1 MVVPN
6 NPWPGYVTSRT
17 GGQVAWWKETRNTNR
32 ESHGGRWGSQ
42 PERQQISTIHTWSY
56 KKRGFNPNPVR
67 RKKTGCVCLC
77 SSVSILN
84 ESGSLCALL
93 VLWTQTEKI
102 RESSEGA
109 GRRSAPGPTPERCAP
124 DWNAAQCRNLEKWV
138 IHLLPVRVLRALPAR
153 HKTLLRKKESPTASC
168 PLFSCSS
175 RSRDAFK
182 SRGAWRRLAAGVW
195 ALLQRASRVFEV
207 TSCGGPVYLSS
218 RSPPHSLSSFFS
230 FLFVL
235 SPSLKEDV
243 PPLHPRFHHPH
254 RRYNLT
260 WWGLCSLGIKTW
272 RRELVFWRGIWWS
285 RISWR
290 IHPFNPIFSW
300 KSDVHR
306 E

>member
-6 NPWPGYVTSRT
+6 NPWPGYVTSRAGQDKWLGEKRLEIPTVNPT
-17 GGQVAWWKETRNTNR
+17 GDGEDPSQSANKYPPSTHDRTKKEDLIQIQSEEKNGMCVFVFDCIYLKWKRVSLCIIGALNTNR
-32 ESHGGRWGSQ
+32 KDPGVFRRSGETERTGSDSWALRAGLECGAMPKPGEVGYPPPSCSRAQ
-42 PERQQISTIHTWSY
+42 SST
-56 KKRGFNPNPVR
+56 G
-67 RKKTGCVCLC
+67 
-77 SSVSILN
+77 
-84 ESGSLCALL
+84 
-93 VLWTQTEKI
+93 WTQNSVK
-102 RESSEGA
+102 
-109 GRRSAPGPTPERCAP
+109 
-124 DWNAAQCRNLEKWV
+124 
-138 IHLLPVRVLRALPAR
+138 
-153 HKTLLRKKESPTASC
+153 KKESPTASC
-168 PLFSCSS
+168 SLFSCSS

-235 SPSLKEDV
+235 SPSVKEDV
-243 PPLHPRFHHPH
+243 PPLHPRFHHPP

-272 RRELVFWRGIWWS
+272 GRELVFWRGIWWS
-285 RISWR
+285 RISWG

-300 KSDVHR
+300 KSDVYR

>member
-77 SSVSILN
+77 STVSILN

-138 IHLLPVRVLRALPAR
+138 IHLLPVRVLRALPAG
-153 HKTLLRKKESPTASC
+153 HKTLLRKKSHRQQVVPSSAAAAEAGTLLKAEAHDDDWRPEFERSCSEPRACLKSLLAVDRSTCPPGAHPTPSPPSF
-168 PLFSCSS
+168 PSCSS
-175 RSRDAFK
+175 
-182 SRGAWRRLAAGVW
+182 
-195 ALLQRASRVFEV
+195 
-207 TSCGGPVYLSS
+207 
-218 RSPPHSLSSFFS
+218 SPPLSKRTSH
-230 FLFVL
+230 L
-235 SPSLKEDV
+235 STPASTTHLADILSHDGDCA
-243 PPLHPRFHHPH
+243 P
-254 RRYNLT
+254 
-260 WWGLCSLGIKTW
+260 WGLKHEG
-272 RRELVFWRGIWWS
+272 E
-285 RISWR
+285 
-290 IHPFNPIFSW
+290 N
-300 KSDVHR
+300 
-306 E
+306 